1 MDFPRPALPWG
12 WRIGGAACPPRCPGI
27 SLARTRAP
35 CERDQPRLEAGSG
48 ASGGLHSF
56 IPDQHVR
63 HQHRARHHWA
73 DVVRR
78 SQPAGALT
86 LSQVERKTMTVLL
99 YLFVAVL
106 LATGLS
112 LLWLGATLL
121 MLGDR
126 KRTRLNSSH

>member
-1 MDFPRPALPWG
+1 M
-12 WRIGGAACPPRCPGI
+12 RI
-27 SLARTRAP
+27 SDWSSDVFSSDL
-35 CERDQPRLEAGSG
+35 
-48 ASGGLHSF
+48 
-56 IPDQHVR
+56 VR

-112 LLWLGATLL
+112 LLCLGATLL
-121 MLGDR
+121 MLGGSPYYVLAGVAITLSAILIAR
-126 KRTRLNSSH
+126 RNWKIGRESCRESVGQYV

>member
-1 MDFPRPALPWG
+1 MEFRRVLF
-12 WRIGGAACPPRCPGI
+12 R
-27 SLARTRAP
+27 S
-35 CERDQPRLEAGSG
+35 
-48 ASGGLHSF
+48 
-56 IPDQHVR
+56 DQHVR

-112 LLWLGATLL
+112 LLRSEEHTSELQSLMRISYAVFCLKKKNVQTL
-121 MLGDR
+121 
-126 KRTRLNSSH
+126 TLNNLINMNIIMFS

>member
-1 MDFPRPALPWG
+1 MIFVFSSRRRHTSCSLVTGVQTCALP
-12 WRIGGAACPPRCPGI
+12 I
-27 SLARTRAP
+27 
-35 CERDQPRLEAGSG
+35 
-48 ASGGLHSF
+48 LHAF

-78 SQPAGALT
+78 PQPAGALT

-112 LLWLGATLL
+112 LLGLGATLL
-121 MLGDR
+121 VLGGSPYYVLAGDR
-126 KRTRLNSSH
+126 KSTRLNSSP